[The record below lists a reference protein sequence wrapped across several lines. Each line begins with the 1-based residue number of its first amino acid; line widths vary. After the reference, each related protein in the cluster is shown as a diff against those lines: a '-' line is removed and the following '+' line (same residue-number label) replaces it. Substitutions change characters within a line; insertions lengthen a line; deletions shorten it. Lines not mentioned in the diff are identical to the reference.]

1 MSETHNSARGRV
13 VILTGAAG
21 GIGRSIAHCLLADG
35 HRVAAV
41 DKDEEALER
50 LTEDSRKLNVS
61 DRLCAIVRDLELET
75 ACEEVVEIA
84 VGHFGRMEA
93 VINNAG
99 IGVSSIRPDAEF
111 RHPAIEEL
119 TSVIWNRFF
128 AVNVR
133 APMLLVR
140 AALPYMKAAGWGR
153 IVNNTTSF
161 HTMLRLLPYGATK
174 AALEAMSAV
183 WAAELADTRI
193 TVNVLIP
200 GGPTDT
206 AFIANES
213 EIPRDQMLK
222 PEIMGPPAS
231 WLISD
236 ASQHL
241 TGQRIIAAQWD
252 TQLPPAEASKISAR
266 AIGWPELGAD
276 VVWPDANSN
285 LGSRTK
291 S

>member
-1 MSETHNSARGRV
+1 MIATHNSAHRRV
-13 VILTGAAG
+13 VVLTGAAG
-21 GIGRSIAHCLLADG
+21 GIGRSIAQCLLAEG
-35 HRVAAV
+35 HCVAAV
-41 DKDEEALER
+41 DKNERALKY
-50 LTEDSRKLNVS
+50 LTEDFHKLNAT
-61 DRLCAIVRDLELET
+61 DRLCTIVRDLELET
-75 ACEEVVEIA
+75 ACEEAVEIA
-84 VGHFGRMEA
+84 VRHFGRVEA

-99 IGVSSIRPDAEF
+99 IGVSSVRPDAELH
-111 RHPAIEEL
+111 HPAIEEL
-119 TSVIWNRFF
+119 TNEIWNQFF
-128 AVNVR
+128 AINVR
-133 APMLLVR
+133 APMLMVR
-140 AALPYMKAAGWGR
+140 AALPHMKAAGWGR

-213 EIPRDQMLK
+213 GIPRDQMLK

-241 TGQRIIAAQWD
+241 TGQRIIAAHWD
-252 TQLPPAEASKISAR
+252 TQLPPAEAAKTSAR

-276 VVWPDANSN
+276 VVWPDADSN
-285 LGSRTK
+285 
-291 S
+291 